1 MYLRHQA
8 YTLYYRHVFILVFL
22 HIFAFSMLLYCD
34 ACLNSSA
41 LRVGLKTL
49 LNTILCCIFV
59 VLSNYHDNLLV
70 CKKVPCLKNLQLVY
84 FVTYRNILGYCC
96 QRRVFCAYCRKKNSF
111 CVERV
116 KRFVNVQLHCFV
128 SNLKSITMEKFLQTF
143 MERGLRPF

>member
-70 CKKVPCLKNLQLVY
+70 CKKVPCLK
-84 FVTYRNILGYCC
+84 TC
-96 QRRVFCAYCRKKNSF
+96 S
-111 CVERV
+111 
-116 KRFVNVQLHCFV
+116 
-128 SNLKSITMEKFLQTF
+128 
-143 MERGLRPF
+143 